1 MGIEVPPFPLGTDL
15 VQRYERSV
23 NFLVDCLRFEDL
35 VAPVVF
41 NLPVTGPASDRP
53 GAKLCVE
60 FLFNQLKNKSV
71 GTIISYCK

>member
-41 NLPVTGPASDRP
+41 NLPVTGPGP
-53 GAKLCVE
+53 KLCVE